1 LDVSDLVQKIEH
13 WFDKTK
19 HRDRTNAL
27 AQVEGFL
34 RQVIGWREF
43 CRLAAWKYRDVL
55 WNSNGLR
62 ARKRLNQNWYDGTTG
77 IKPVDESIRKAFDT
91 GYLHHI
97 ERLMIVGNYMTLS
110 GIHPKEMYR
119 WFMEFAMDS
128 YDWVMILNVF
138 AMASYAD
145 KGTAF
150 TKPYI
155 SSSNYIRKMTHYEVY
170 PNWTEDWD
178 SKYYSFLAKHKKL
191 FKKNPRLN
199 LMMSGLKKHRTS
211 SETKE

>member
-1 LDVSDLVQKIEH
+1 
-13 WFDKTK
+13 
-19 HRDRTNAL
+19 
-27 AQVEGFL
+27 
-34 RQVIGWREF
+34 
-43 CRLAAWKYRDVL
+43 
-55 WNSNGLR
+55 
-62 ARKRLNQNWYDGTTG
+62 
-77 IKPVDESIRKAFDT
+77 
-91 GYLHHI
+91 
-97 ERLMIVGNYMTLS
+97 
-110 GIHPKEMYR
+110 
-119 WFMEFAMDS
+119 MDS

-191 FKKNPRLN
+191 FKKNPRMN